1 MQILFKDAI
10 PLTVASVA
18 QRWQME
24 TCKAPVH
31 NAGPLTSRIGITLL
45 VIGAVCIACRF
56 FARWRIQN
64 SSVGWD
70 DWTILVS
77 YILLIPSTILVEIS
91 QSSETALVILRTNHA
106 DFGLLVAHNGMGRDI
121 WTVPFEDITMMLKVS
136 QLSGADIPRQSC
148 AHWQQPVPKN
158 WSLENSVTTGP
169 PCMLLYRADTQ

>member
-1 MQILFKDAI
+1 MFTCRHSPRDTI

-45 VIGAVCIACRF
+45 VIGAVCVGCRF

-70 DWTILVS
+70 DWSILVS

-91 QSSETALVILRTNHA
+91 QSIQNALVIPRTNHA
-106 DFGLLVAHNGMGRDI
+106 NFVLLVAHNGMGRDI

-136 QLSGADIPRQSC
+136 QFSGDKYTETVLRAIGSSPSRTIGPRRSG
-148 AHWQQPVPKN
+148 
-158 WSLENSVTTGP
+158 S
-169 PCMLLYRADTQ
+169 